1 MNRENS
7 TINYTEESS
16 SRFISIDIFKGIAIV
31 LTIFI
36 NSIAYFNNTPSW
48 NKGTEF
54 YGLTY
59 VDLVA
64 PFFIFMISVTFK
76 ASFRRRVKKSGYLK
90 TYIHFIKR
98 NSLLI
103 LIGFLITIQISST
116 GISIR
121 WGTLQMLGTVSFIY
135 LLFIRSN
142 QFIRLLI
149 SISGLIF
156 HQILLNT
163 DFKVIIYDAPHG
175 GIIGLIPWGCML
187 LISSIITDNFHD
199 RNKNYNILI
208 ESIICIILGIF
219 SSLFWGISRNYIT
232 IPFVFISV
240 GTSSLIYFLL
250 YNIFE
255 IGSEFNVF
263 LKNEKLLSIMG
274 RYTLLLYI
282 LQAFFKYIPYTFLP
296 INTNFFIVIIFG
308 IIMVLF
314 NYVIAFFLYKNDIFL
329 VL

>member
-1 MNRENS
+1 MNGENS
-7 TINYTEESS
+7 TISYTEEKNP
-16 SRFISIDIFKGIAIV
+16 RFLSIDIFKGIAIV

-36 NSIAYFNNTPSW
+36 NSIAYFSNTPSW

-64 PFFIFMISVTFK
+64 PFFIFMIALTFK
-76 ASFRRRVKKSGYLK
+76 ASFNRRVKKIGYIK

-116 GISIR
+116 GISFS
-121 WGTLQMLGTVSFIY
+121 WGTLQMLGTISFIY

-149 SISGLIF
+149 STSGLIF

-163 DFKVIIYDAPHG
+163 GNKVIIYDAPHG
-175 GIIGLIPWGCML
+175 GIIGLIPLGCLL
-187 LISSIITDNFHD
+187 LISSIITENFHD
-199 RNKNYNILI
+199 RSKNYKILI

-219 SSLFWGISRNYIT
+219 SSLIWGISRNYIT
-232 IPFVFISV
+232 IPFVLISV
-240 GTSSLIYFLL
+240 GISSLIYFLL

-255 IGSEFNVF
+255 IRSEINTC
-263 LKNEKLLSIMG
+263 LKNEKLFSVMG

-282 LQAFFKYIPYTFLP
+282 LQAIFKYIPYIFLP
-296 INTNFFIVIIFG
+296 IDTNFLIIITFG

-314 NYVIAFFLYKNDIFL
+314 NYFLAFFLNKNDIIL